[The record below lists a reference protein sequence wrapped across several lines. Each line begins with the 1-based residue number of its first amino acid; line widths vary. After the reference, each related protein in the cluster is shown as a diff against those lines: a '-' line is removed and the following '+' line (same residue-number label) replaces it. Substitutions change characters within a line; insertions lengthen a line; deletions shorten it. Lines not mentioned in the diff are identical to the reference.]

1 MRKWLRNMPR
11 WLIVVLAI
19 LSILLGLRGA
29 YNVGGIESVLWS
41 LALAAPGVACVIGI
55 YLFFRQKLKVDR

>member
-1 MRKWLRNMPR
+1 MRKWLTNMPR

-19 LSILLGLRGA
+19 LSMLLGFRGA

-41 LALAAPGVACVIGI
+41 LALAAPGAACVIGI
-55 YLFFRQKLKVDR
+55 YLFLRQKLKVDR